1 VSQPS
6 TIDPGVLSLLA
17 QHKLLGDAPATE
29 HEWLAAHGTRRSLA
43 VGDIL
48 THKGELASALYILF
62 SGYVVIRVD
71 RGAGLHKIF
80 ERRGG
85 EVSGLLPYS
94 RGTRPPNDA
103 VIEEPAELLAIPQE
117 QHAAM
122 TRECP
127 IVTAALVHEMIDRAK
142 QFNASDLHDEKL
154 VSLGKLAAGLAHEL
168 NNPASAAVRSAKLL
182 EESFNEAEAAAAA
195 IAAARLTDEQLAVIE
210 RVREQRVAPADAP
223 VRSPI
228 ERADDE
234 DALGDCLDD
243 LGATANWAVPLAEA
257 GIKPT
262 SLDTLASVVSGDAL
276 EAALRW
282 ISAGYSV
289 RSLAWEIET
298 ATSRIY
304 DLVNSM
310 KGFTYMDRALS
321 PEPVDIRRGLSDTLT
336 MLNAK
341 KREKAANVT
350 LQFAADLPRAHAV
363 GAELNQVW
371 VNLLENALDA
381 IPQGGQV
388 AITAGRELDRVV
400 VRIID
405 SGSGIP
411 PDVMSRIFDPF
422 FTTKPVGKG
431 TGLGLDIVRR
441 ILKRHEGEIEVESV
455 PGRTEFRVMLPVE
468 R

>member
-1 VSQPS
+1 M
-6 TIDPGVLSLLA
+6 TDPAVVTLLA
-17 QHKLLGDAPATE
+17 QHKLLGSAPTAE
-29 HEWLAAHGTRRSLA
+29 HEWLAAHGSRRRLA
-43 VGDIL
+43 VGDVL
-48 THKGELASALYILF
+48 TQRGELASALYILF

-103 VIEEPAELLAIPQE
+103 VIEEPTELLAIPSELHVDMISQ
-117 QHAAM
+117 
-122 TRECP
+122 CP
-127 IVTAALVHEMIDRAK
+127 VVTAMLVHEMVDRAR

-182 EESFNEAEAAAAA
+182 TESFTEAEAAAAA
-195 IAAARLTDEQLAVIE
+195 IAAARLSDEQLAVID
-210 RVREQRVAPADAP
+210 RVRQQRVAPDDAP
-223 VRSPI
+223 VRSPM
-228 ERADDE
+228 ERADTE
-234 DALGDCLDD
+234 DAIGDRLAD

-257 GIKPT
+257 GLEP
-262 SLDTLASVVSGDAL
+262 SALDTLASTLSGDAL

-282 ISAGYSV
+282 ISVGHSV
-289 RSLAWEIET
+289 HALAWEIET

-304 DLVNSM
+304 HLVNTM
-310 KGFTYMDRALS
+310 KGFTYMDRA
-321 PEPVDIRRGLSDTLT
+321 PTAEPVDIRRGLSDTMT

-341 KREKAANVT
+341 KREKTAEVS
-350 LQFAADLPRAHAV
+350 LEFAEDLPRAHAV

-371 VNLLENALDA
+371 MNLLDNALDA
-381 IPQGGQV
+381 IPQGGHIAV
-388 AITAGRELDRVV
+388 TAEQDLDRVV
-400 VRIID
+400 VRITD
-405 SGSGIP
+405 DGSGIP

-422 FTTKPVGKG
+422 FTTKGVGKG

-455 PGRTEFRVMLPVE
+455 PGRTQFRVMLPVA

>member
-1 VSQPS
+1 MTNSSPA
-6 TIDPGVLSLLA
+6 DPAVLALLA
-17 QHKLLGDAPATE
+17 QHKLLGAAPIAE
-29 HEWLAAHGTRRSLA
+29 HAWLAARGTRRSLA

-48 THKGELASALYILF
+48 THKGELASALYVLF

-85 EVSGLLPYS
+85 EVSWLLPYS

-103 VIEEPAELLAIPQE
+103 VIEEPTELLAIPQE
-117 QHAAM
+117 HHAEL

-127 IVTAALVHEMIDRAK
+127 VVTAALVHEMIDRAK

-182 EESFNEAEAAAAA
+182 EESFSEAEAAAAA
-195 IAAARLTDEQLAVIE
+195 IAAARLSNEQLAVIE
-210 RVREQRVAPADAP
+210 RVRQQRVSPADAP

-234 DALGDCLDD
+234 DALGECLDD

-257 GIKPT
+257 GLKP
-262 SLDTLASVVSGDAL
+262 SALDTLAAAVNGDAL

-304 DLVNSM
+304 DLVNTM
-310 KGFTYMDRALS
+310 KGFTYMDRAPS
-321 PEPVDIRRGLSDTLT
+321 AEPVDVRRGLSDTLM
-336 MLNAK
+336 MLAAK
-341 KREKAANVT
+341 KREKSAQVSLELAN
-350 LQFAADLPRAHAV
+350 DLPRAHAV
-363 GAELNQVW
+363 GVELNQVW
-371 VNLLENALDA
+371 MNLLDNALDA
-381 IPQGGQV
+381 IPPGGRITV
-388 AITAGRELDRVV
+388 TAGRELDRVV
-400 VRIID
+400 VRITD
-405 SGSGIP
+405 NGAGIP
-411 PDVMSRIFDPF
+411 ADVMSRIFDPF

-431 TGLGLDIVRR
+431 TWLGLDIVRR
-441 ILKRHEGEIEVESV
+441 ILKRHEGEIDVDSV
-455 PGRTEFRVMLPVE
+455 PGRTQFRVMLPIE